1 MFFYRV
7 NFFNR
12 LSKIV
17 LSLPKETRMPGLSR
31 HNVCD
36 GGWCG
41 EGELKSTPYPIG
53 SLFVVYINNDN
64 GLVRNQ
70 LFHARQH
77 IQADVLE

>member
-1 MFFYRV
+1 M
-7 NFFNR
+7 
-12 LSKIV
+12 
-17 LSLPKETRMPGLSR
+17 TGLSR
-31 HNVCD
+31 YNVCD

-41 EGELKSTPYPIG
+41 EGELNTPLYPIG

-70 LFHARQH
+70 SDHAQQH

>member
-1 MFFYRV
+1 M
-7 NFFNR
+7 NR
-12 LSKIV
+12 LFALV
-17 LSLPKETRMPGLSR
+17 LSLPKETRIPSLSR
-31 HNVCD
+31 YNGC
-36 GGWCG
+36 GSPEASKCG

-70 LFHARQH
+70 LFHAQQH

>member
-1 MFFYRV
+1 
-7 NFFNR
+7 
-12 LSKIV
+12 
-17 LSLPKETRMPGLSR
+17 MPR
-31 HNVCD
+31 HNVRD

-70 LFHARQH
+70 LFHAQQH